1 MELTL
6 SHRHFIVTVRKK
18 RSRRRKP
25 TDGTPLHQPD
35 AAQSARRSQHLLA
48 SGSRHLLPMR

>member
-6 SHRHFIVTVRKK
+6 SQYHFTVTIRKK
-18 RSRRRKP
+18 RSRRRDP
-25 TDGTPLHQPD
+25 TDGTPLHQTTVGERD
-35 AAQSARRSQHLLA
+35 TRNQHLLA